1 LIQCGFGDQL
11 VCSIRFVFLCRFGFL
26 FVEGHDPSFYV
37 WHELKKKLTHS
48 HSQKINCNFSV
59 SLYPQREMEMP
70 HRNNTKNPFIE
81 LYESFFIMSKKANVE
96 TAKSW
101 TSLFFKVC
109 RHIPLNNCLMVWSRV
124 WEAKKM
130 KKIGQVY
137 CVSKK

>member
-1 LIQCGFGDQL
+1 MRVWRSTSLFDSFCVSL
-11 VCSIRFVFLCRFGFL
+11 PVRFSLCRGSWSL
-26 FVEGHDPSFYV
+26 VLCLTWTET
-37 WHELKKKLTHS
+37 KLTHS

-59 SLYPQREMEMP
+59 SLYPQREMEIP

-81 LYESFFIMSKKANVE
+81 LYESFLIMSKKANVE